1 MLASRLSRH
10 WRCYQKVCWRHL
22 ARVRQGQLRLPRQ
35 GGDQEVRPEHP
46 LRDERLRRVLR
57 GRLRGLLQGVR
68 QGRLRHHREGR
79 DGHLHQEGRWS
90 LNTWVRDNK
99 KIDHPE
105 KIEPSGEPLV
115 VQLIG
120 DDGTTKENVY
130 EKLGAAVSEV
140 TSAKDIDLS
149 FTLFN
154 KTINS
159 KLCLNVGKENE

>member
-1 MLASRLSRH
+1 M
-10 WRCYQKVCWRHL
+10 VEP
-22 ARVRQGQLRLPRQ
+22 RVFSKTEEDYL
-35 GGDQEVRPEHP
+35 
-46 LRDERLRRVLR
+46 
-57 GRLRGLLQGVR
+57 
-68 QGRLRHHREGR
+68 
-79 DGHLHQEGRWS
+79 
-90 LNTWVRDNK
+90 RDNK

-154 KTINS
+154 KTIYS
-159 KLCLNVGKENE
+159 KLCLNVGKEN